1 MRLNYKIVQIKAL
14 MFFCPILNFLYVRYL
29 LLNIIKLKIMYLIKL
44 KLSVSEKDMMYNYL
58 INDVSVGI
66 KEALKNKQ
74 VNANKKAV
82 EKLEKLY
89 TEINNVHL
97 GIYKINYL
105 NQRKAIRI
113 GNEALKIINN
123 LRL

>member
-1 MRLNYKIVQIKAL
+1 
-14 MFFCPILNFLYVRYL
+14 
-29 LLNIIKLKIMYLIKL
+29 MYLIKL